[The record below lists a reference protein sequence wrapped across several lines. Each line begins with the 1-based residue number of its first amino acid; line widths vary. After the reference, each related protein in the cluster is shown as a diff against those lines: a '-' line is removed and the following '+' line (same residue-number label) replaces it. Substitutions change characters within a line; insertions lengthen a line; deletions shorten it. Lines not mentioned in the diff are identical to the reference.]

1 MPADPWLAFLDASL
15 TATRSMFES
24 MARIADGRVQQQL
37 HESWEWTSPN
47 SVARELTTM
56 QVRDFSIRKDGPA
69 VIIVAPYALHAATTA
84 DFAHGHS
91 VVEALLEADIGRIFI
106 TDWRKAHEEL
116 RFLSIDSYLADLN
129 VIVDDIG
136 APVALAGLCQGGLL
150 AAIYAAR
157 FPAKISRLVL
167 AGAPI
172 DIEAAPSLLSEMVGH
187 TPPSAVDALLAQGNG
202 LLLSAQIMAMW
213 PTSASAEHDMCEAL
227 QIAQIPQPLRER
239 FDAWNRD
246 LVDLPGVFYRQT
258 MDWIFR
264 ENRFA
269 RGTFPALGVEVGV
282 EQILCPLF
290 LLAGTRDEIVNPQQ
304 LLSIAKRSALRQ
316 EIATRLVE
324 GRHLSLFMGR
334 KVLREIWPEIGLFL
348 HGVPDREKQPH
359 RRSIR
364 HSRAP

>member
-1 MPADPWLAFLDASL
+1 MPADPWLTFLNASL
-15 TATRSMFES
+15 TATRGMFES
-24 MARIADGRVQQQL
+24 MARIAEGQTQTAP
-37 HESWEWTSPN
+37 HESWEWTSHN
-47 SVARELTTM
+47 SIVRELTTM
-56 QVRDFSIRKDGPA
+56 RVRDFSTRQDGPA

-91 VVEALLEADIGRIFI
+91 VVEALLEAGIGRILL
-106 TDWRKAHEEL
+106 TDWRKASAEL

-129 VIVDDIG
+129 VVVDDIG

-172 DIEAAPSLLSEMVGH
+172 DIAAAPSLLSEMVEH
-187 TPPSAVDALLAQGNG
+187 TPPAAVDALLAQGGG

-213 PTSASAEHDMCEAL
+213 PTSASAEQDMREAL
-227 QIAQIPQPLRER
+227 QIAQIPEPLRER

-282 EQILCPLF
+282 EEVRCPLF
-290 LLAGTRDEIVNPQQ
+290 LLAGAKDEVVHPQQ
-304 LLSIAKRSALRQ
+304 LLSIARRGTLRQ
-316 EIATRLVE
+316 EVVTRLVE

-334 KVLREIWPEIGLFL
+334 KVLGEIWPEIGLFL
-348 HGVPDREKQPH
+348 HGALDREKRPH
-359 RRSIR
+359 HRSAR